1 MNVKSQHQL
10 ATPRGL
16 VNFYLDQLYIMKKKG
31 IGARMPSGSM
41 ITEGAIRV
49 TLERLKELSL
59 RHNYKETS
67 LDDIDMYFANLFIKM
82 EDEE

>member
-1 MNVKSQHQL
+1 MNIKSQHQL

-31 IGARMPSGSM
+31 RGARMPSGSM

-49 TLERLKELSL
+49 TLERLKELTI
-59 RHNYKETS
+59 RHNNNTN
-67 LDDIDMYFANLFIKM
+67 DHINNNNNLIKS
-82 EDEE
+82 

>member
-49 TLERLKELSL
+49 TLERL
-59 RHNYKETS
+59 
-67 LDDIDMYFANLFIKM
+67 
-82 EDEE
+82 